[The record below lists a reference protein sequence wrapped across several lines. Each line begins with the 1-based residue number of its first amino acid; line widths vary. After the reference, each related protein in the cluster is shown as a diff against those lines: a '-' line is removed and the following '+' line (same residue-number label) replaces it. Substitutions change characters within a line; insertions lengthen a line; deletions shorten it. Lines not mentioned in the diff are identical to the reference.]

1 MFVIIWI
8 LYLRLTFIKSI
19 DENENMKNK
28 QAQTRKMGGF
38 LTYEFGRQ
46 YCIKHFALKP
56 NRAHNFFTGYL
67 VWNPPPK
74 NRTKFL
80 AKNGT
85 AGNYHFKPFFNV

>member
-8 LYLRLTFIKSI
+8 LYIRLTFIKSI

-46 YCIKHFALKP
+46 LHKAFRIETKSSTL
-56 NRAHNFFTGYL
+56 FFIGYL

-85 AGNYHFKPFFNV
+85 AGNYYIKPFFNV